1 MTLNVKQNKTFVSLQ
16 NKQKL
21 KNKNNRIFYFIFL
34 QTFFLCLFMFFFSRS
49 LFLDSVNVL
58 RSEKKNLANK
68 NGQYG

>member
-1 MTLNVKQNKTFVSLQ
+1 MTLNVKQNKTFVSLK

-21 KNKNNRIFYFIFL
+21 KNKNNRIFYFIFYKHS
-34 QTFFLCLFMFFFSRS
+34 FCVCLCFFSLS